1 MEERIC
7 ERDEFKSGV
16 EGRGSDRWWERKVV
30 TVMRW
35 YAQDEVNQEDSEQND
50 VDGVFNVSAAAA
62 ASRDFAAEIPPE
74 SSIARYCYRLSVRLS
89 VCPWRWGIVTT

>member
-1 MEERIC
+1 M
-7 ERDEFKSGV
+7 
-16 EGRGSDRWWERKVV
+16 
-30 TVMRW
+30 
-35 YAQDEVNQEDSEQND
+35 NQEDSEQND

-89 VCPWRWGIVTT
+89 VCP